1 MKTAVPIDKL
11 EDFLKAK
18 KKNYSVR
25 ITTRIDGV
33 KITSKIKGGIKND
46 FFDDCIKRNFTEAQM
61 ARYIIE
67 VYYSLKHTQP
77 FLVEK
82 EIPEIKNFLID
93 RIKL

>member
-67 VYYSLKHTQP
+67 VYYSLIHTQP